1 MHNQANDIDVICVF
15 FYIFM
20 YMKFTTDSKIL
31 AGLSASAIVLI
42 IIAFIS
48 YNNSLKLKETNL
60 WVDHSYTVLNE
71 LEQIL
76 ITETN
81 AESSVRGY
89 VITGNENFLVPYN
102 KALNQIY
109 ATIEGVKKL
118 TEDNPIQQKRVENIR
133 ELIDQHLLFLDSCRS
148 LRNKDFLEAQIF
160 VSSSKGRMIMG
171 KIREQITDAKN
182 AENNLLKQRKLNSE
196 NTTRDFNIVFITL
209 IICIILV
216 LIGVYFIVMSNLSSL
231 RKAEKE
237 TTNKNWSLNGTGLLV
252 TKLQGN
258 MEMHELGTAII
269 HHFITYLETNIA
281 ALYIVNGEA
290 DVLKLSNTYALPKT
304 KVIGERI
311 SFGEGIIG
319 QVAQEKQIVLV
330 SNISDKDFVLQTT
343 MGDIAPAHIL
353 VAPILFEDVTV
364 GVLELGSMTPFTDV
378 HKNYIHLVLNNIAIA
393 ITSAKDRERVKE
405 LLDETQNQ
413 AEELEA
419 QQEELKQFNEELQVK
434 TELLEKSEAELRA
447 QQEELHQSNE
457 ELEEKANLLEEQKET
472 LENAKLQ
479 IETKARELELNSK
492 YKSEF
497 LANMSHELRTPL
509 NSILILS
516 QLLGD
521 NRNNT
526 LSQKEV
532 DFATNISNS
541 GTDLLELI
549 NEILDLSKI
558 ESGTLDLEIEE
569 VSINKINNSIHAMF
583 DEVAIK
589 KSISFTIDCSDDV
602 LKKSIQTDR
611 QRMEQILRN
620 LLSNAFKFTPNKG
633 NVTLGI
639 SSVTEK
645 TILKNKNLTS
655 ENCIAFS
662 VKDSGIGIPSN
673 KQQLIFEAF
682 QQVDGST
689 KRKYGGTGLGLSIS
703 RELCA
708 ALGGE
713 IHLHSEEGKGST
725 FTLYIPLE
733 FKEDNLSSFDR
744 IVTHNVDRIR
754 PQEKIESNIDV
765 LEITPS
771 EEIEIID
778 DDRNNILEND
788 KVVLLMEDD
797 LVFAYL
803 MLDFLRERKYKGI
816 IATRG
821 NTGLSYARQYR
832 PDAIMLDMKLP
843 VIDGAEVLKQLKN
856 DPALRHIPVQ
866 IISGY
871 DRKREGLE
879 LGAFD
884 YIRKPVTKEI
894 LLGAF
899 DKIEEF
905 GSRKLKKLLVI
916 EDNET
921 QNTAIRELIGN
932 GDVKSFSAYT
942 GQQAYDMLTSEVF
955 DCIIVDLGLPDMS
968 GFELID
974 RIKENP
980 TINGI
985 PIIVYTG
992 RELTNEEKSTLN
1004 RLANAVIL
1012 KTANSQERLLDETTL
1027 FLHRVESKLPK
1038 EKQSIIRKLHKTEEI
1053 LKNKKVLVVDDDI
1066 RNVYSLTNALEEQ
1079 EMICFIAE
1087 NGKVALKVLA
1097 ENPSIDI
1104 VLMDIM
1110 MPEMDGFEATK
1121 AIRINNEYDK
1131 LPIIAITAKAMRG
1144 DREKC
1149 LAVGMSDYISKP
1161 INMEQLLSL
1170 LRVWLYN

>member
-1 MHNQANDIDVICVF
+1 M
-15 FYIFM
+15 M
-20 YMKFTTDSKIL
+20 FTTDNKIL
-31 AGLSASAIVLI
+31 AGLSASSIVLI

-48 YNNSLKLKETNL
+48 FRNSQKLKETNA
-60 WVDHSYTVLNE
+60 WVDHTYNVLNE
-71 LEQIL
+71 LEQVL

-89 VITGNENFLVPYN
+89 IISGNENFLIPYN
-102 KALNQIY
+102 KARNDIY
-109 ATIEGVKKL
+109 VNITQVKEL
-118 TEDNPIQQKRVENIR
+118 TVDNPLQHKRIEIIR
-133 ELIDQHLLFLDSCRS
+133 EYVDKHLSFLDSCVQ
-148 LRNKDFLEAQIF
+148 LRNKDFTEAQTL
-160 VSSSKGRMIMG
+160 VSSQKGRLLMV
-171 KIREQITDAKN
+171 KIRKNLIDAKN
-182 AENNLLKQRKLNSE
+182 VEEKLLEQRKTASD

-216 LIGVYFIVMSNLSSL
+216 LIGVYFIVMNNLSSL
-231 RKAEKE
+231 RNAEKE
-237 TTNKNWSLNGTGLLV
+237 TTNKNWSLHGTGLLV

-258 MEMHELGTAII
+258 MEMHELGKAII
-269 HHFITYLETNIA
+269 QHFISYLNSSIA
-281 ALYIVNGEA
+281 ALYVVRDNA

-304 KVIGERI
+304 KIIGERI
-311 SFGEGIIG
+311 AFGEGIVG
-319 QVAQEKQIVLV
+319 QVAQEKQLV
-330 SNISDKDFVLQTT
+330 ILDKISDTDFVLQTT
-343 MGDIAPAHIL
+343 MGNITPTHIL
-353 VAPILFEDVTV
+353 VAPILFEDHTV
-364 GVLELGSMTPFTDV
+364 GVLELGSMVPFTDV
-378 HKNYIHLVLNNIAIA
+378 HKNYIHLVLNNVAIA

-405 LLDETQNQ
+405 LLDQTQNQ
-413 AEELEA
+413 TEELEA
-419 QQEELKQFNEELQVK
+419 QQEELKKFNEELQVK

-457 ELEEKANLLEEQKET
+457 ELEEKANLLESQKET

-521 NRNNT
+521 NKNNT

-532 DFATNISNS
+532 DFAHNISNS

-558 ESGTLDLEIEE
+558 ESGKLDLEIEE
-569 VSINKINNSIHAMF
+569 VSLLKISNSIHAMF
-583 DEVAIK
+583 DEVAKK
-589 KSISFTIDCSDDV
+589 KSIEFNVDCSTE
-602 LKKSIQTDR
+602 LLQKAIQTDK

-620 LLSNAFKFTPNKG
+620 LLSNAFKFTPNRG
-633 NVTLGI
+633 SVTLNI
-639 SSVTEK
+639 STVPDYTV
-645 TILKNKNLTS
+645 LKNKNLTP
-655 ENCIAFS
+655 NKCLAFS
-662 VKDSGIGIPSN
+662 VIDSGIGIPNN

-713 IHLHSEEGKGST
+713 IHIQSEEGKGST
-725 FTLYIPLE
+725 FTLYIPFE
-733 FKEDNLSSFDR
+733 FNEEHVGVFDR
-744 IVTHNVDRIR
+744 VITHNTDKIKLESVD
-754 PQEKIESNIDV
+754 SSS
-765 LEITPS
+765 LITEQIIP
-771 EEIEIID
+771 EEVEIIN

-797 LVFAYL
+797 LVFANL

-843 VIDGAEVLKQLKN
+843 VIDGAEVLKQLKM
-856 DPALRHIPVQ
+856 DPSLRHIPVQ

-884 YIRKPVTKEI
+884 YILKPVSKEV
-894 LLGAF
+894 LLNAF
-899 DKIEEF
+899 DRIEEF
-905 GSRKLKKLLVI
+905 GRRKLKKLLVV

-921 QNTAIRELIGN
+921 QNIAIRELIGD

-942 GQQAYDMLTSEVF
+942 GAQALEMLTSDIF

-968 GFELID
+968 GFDLIE
-974 RIKENP
+974 RIKENSA
-980 TINGI
+980 IKNI

-992 RELTNEEKSTLN
+992 RELTTEEKTILN
-1004 RLANAVIL
+1004 KLASAVVL

-1079 EMICFIAE
+1079 EMICFVAE
-1087 NGKVALKVLA
+1087 NGKIALSILA

-1121 AIRINNEYDK
+1121 MIRTNTQHDK

-1161 INMEQLLSL
+1161 INMDQLLSL